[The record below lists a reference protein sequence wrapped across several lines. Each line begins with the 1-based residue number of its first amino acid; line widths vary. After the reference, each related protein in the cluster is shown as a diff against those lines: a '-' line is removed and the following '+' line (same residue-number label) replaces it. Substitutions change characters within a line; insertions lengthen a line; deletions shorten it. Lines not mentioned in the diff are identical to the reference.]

1 VTATDLQLL
10 FVRDL
15 GGFERELELLP
26 DERLIWAV
34 APGVA
39 NSVGNLTLHVCGNL
53 QHFVGHLLGG
63 TPYLRD
69 REAEFGRK
77 SGSRSELVQE
87 IRTTIAVIESVLPR
101 IGAETL
107 AREYPA
113 EVGGVRLK
121 TGLFL
126 THLAVHLGFHLGQAG
141 YLRRVLTGD
150 NRSANPI
157 GLGPLASR

>member
-1 VTATDLQLL
+1 MIASDLRIL

-15 GGFERELELLP
+15 GGFERELELVP

-34 APGVA
+34 APGVT

-69 REAEFGRK
+69 REAEFSRK

-101 IGAETL
+101 IDTEML
-107 AREYPA
+107 AREFPA

-126 THLAVHLGFHLGQAG
+126 MHLAVHLGFHLGQAG

-157 GLGPLASR
+157 ELGSLAGR